1 MSLDADAQKN
11 EIWTDVLY
19 QNLLFNFNEN
29 SMQLC
34 LARKVPIAKS
44 RGELC
49 DQTHLGDIEFYLKN
63 PNIFKIKHHICLFS
77 KSRTN

>member
-34 LARKVPIAKS
+34 LARKVPIGKS

-49 DQTHLGDIEFYLKN
+49 DQTHLGDIEFYLK
-63 PNIFKIKHHICLFS
+63 KKHFQDKTSYLPLF
-77 KSRTN
+77 